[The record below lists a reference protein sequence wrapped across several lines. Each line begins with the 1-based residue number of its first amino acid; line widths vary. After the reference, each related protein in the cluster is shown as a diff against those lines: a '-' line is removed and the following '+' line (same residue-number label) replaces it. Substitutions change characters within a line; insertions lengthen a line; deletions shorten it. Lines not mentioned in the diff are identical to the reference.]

1 MSQTTELFKIFGR
14 TVLGLEVLQRS
25 SIDEGRMHLVPRG
38 ELGQEIERWQLKRFW
53 DHFKIDCIFDVGANL
68 GQYAMMARSL
78 GFAGPIISFEP
89 NTAIADKLRQAA
101 AVDDL
106 WFVEEVALDET
117 EQDTSFNVMTGHQFS
132 SLHQPQDSEQ
142 RFTAHMDVVETL
154 SVRTMRLDTMFDR
167 YRDQLGFARPF
178 LKMDTQGHDVSVAKG
193 GGDRLALFH
202 GLQSELAFKTIYAGQ
217 VSYRDALDYYS
228 AQGFTL
234 SSLVPNNHGHFP
246 DLIEMDCIMY
256 NAALVQGGR

>member
-1 MSQTTELFKIFGR
+1 MSQTSEMLKGFGR
-14 TVLGLEVLQRS
+14 TVLGLEILKRS
-25 SIDEGRMHLVPRG
+25 SIDDGLMHLVPQN

-68 GQYAMMARSL
+68 GQYASMARSL

-89 NTAIADKLRQAA
+89 NTKIANQLRQAA
-101 AVDDL
+101 AGDDR
-106 WFVEEVALDET
+106 WHVEEIALDET

-132 SLHQPQDSEQ
+132 SLHQPHDSEG

-154 SVRTMRLDTMFDR
+154 AVRTMRLDTMFDR
-167 YRDQLGFARPF
+167 YREKLGFARPF

-193 GGDRLALFH
+193 AGGRLHSFY
-202 GLQSELAFKTIYAGQ
+202 GLQSELAFKKIYAEQMG
-217 VSYRDALDYYS
+217 YREAIDYYS
-228 AQGFTL
+228 EQGFVL

-256 NAALVQGGR
+256 NGALANQS